1 MYKKNAFTLT
11 EVLMAL
17 AIVGVIAVLTVPAL
31 MGEVHNKV
39 YASQI
44 KNMASTIE
52 QLAQDQLVVHRT
64 RNLED
69 TDFATAADLLTDDH
83 FSIAKKCADADAK
96 KECWKTSDDAGK
108 DKVTYKLLKGT
119 KTTISSL
126 SSGLGY
132 TVILKN
138 GVLMRYYPVDNGG
151 KTVGYFTMD
160 VNGNDGPNI
169 FGRDLFGF
177 YITPKG
183 HVADANITQADSEQA
198 TLATKV
204 NNCKNGGSAPT
215 EAWCL
220 GALMDNAWK
229 MKY

>member
-17 AIVGVIAVLTVPAL
+17 GIVGVIAVLTVPAL
-31 MGEVHNKV
+31 MGEIHNKV

-44 KNMASTIE
+44 KNMTSTIE
-52 QLAQDQLVVHRT
+52 QLAQDQLVVYRT

-69 TDFATAADLLTDDH
+69 TDFATATKLLTDDH
-83 FSIAKKCADADAK
+83 FSIAKKCTDSTAAK
-96 KECWKTSDDAGK
+96 DCWKTSDAAGA
-108 DKVTYKLLKGT
+108 DKISYKLLKGT
-119 KTTISSL
+119 KTSINSL
-126 SSGLGY
+126 STGTGY

-138 GVLMRYYPVDNGG
+138 GVLMRYYPVSNDG

-177 YITPKG
+177 FVTPKG
-183 HVADANITQADSEQA
+183 HVADENVTKSDSEQVA
-198 TLATKV
+198 LATKIS
-204 NNCKNGGSAPT
+204 NCKNGGNART